1 MRKSPLKLRQTKTQT
16 DTHTHTLT
24 HTPIHTLLHAS
35 TMRPESN
42 ERTGISRAKRKTFLL
57 ASNIK
62 CLMGVAGQLPEQH
75 SQSAQIL

>member
-16 DTHTHTLT
+16 DTHTPPTHPHT
-24 HTPIHTLLHAS
+24 HTLLHAS

-57 ASNIK
+57 PSNIK